1 MPNLSLHE
9 RASADLQFIRET
21 MEAASGFT
29 AISGWGQAAVGVVGL
44 AAGVIGAWQITAG
57 AWLAVWFTAAIAGA
71 AIGVGSTI
79 VKTLRAG
86 QTLLSA
92 PLRKFALA
100 FAPAIV
106 AGAALTV
113 GLWRAGAVTLLPAAW
128 LLCYGAGT
136 IAGGAFSVRAVPAM
150 GACFMALGAA
160 AIVAPAGWGNM
171 LLLAGFGGLHLIF
184 GLYIGVR
191 HGG

>member
-1 MPNLSLHE
+1 MPHLSLHE

-21 MEAASGFT
+21 MEAASFT
-29 AISGWGQAAVGVVGL
+29 AISGWGQAAVGVVGI
-44 AAGVIGAWQITAG
+44 AAGVLGGWQVTVG
-57 AWLAVWFTAAIAGA
+57 AWLTVWLTAAVVGA
-71 AIGVGSTI
+71 TIGTGSTI

-92 PLRKFALA
+92 PLRKFALS

-106 AGAALTV
+106 AGAAITI
-113 GLWRAGAVTLLPAAW
+113 GLWQAGMVTLLPAVW
-128 LLCYGAGT
+128 LLCYGAGA
-136 IAGGAFSVRAVPAM
+136 IAGGAFSVRAVPVM
-150 GACFMALGAA
+150 GACFMAFGTA
-160 AIVAPAGWGNM
+160 AIAAPAGWGNL

-184 GLYIGVR
+184 GIYIGVR

>member
-1 MPNLSLHE
+1 
-9 RASADLQFIRET
+9 
-21 MEAASGFT
+21 
-29 AISGWGQAAVGVVGL
+29 
-44 AAGVIGAWQITAG
+44 
-57 AWLAVWFTAAIAGA
+57 
-71 AIGVGSTI
+71 

-92 PLRKFALA
+92 PLRKFALS

-106 AGAALTV
+106 AGAVITI
-113 GLWRAGAVTLLPAAW
+113 GLWQAGAVSLMPATW

-136 IAGGAFSVRAVPAM
+136 IAGGAFSVRAVPVM
-150 GACFMALGAA
+150 GACFLALGAA
-160 AIVAPAGWGNM
+160 AIAGPAGWGNL

-184 GLYIGVR
+184 GIYIGVR